1 MTPDEIGPEF
11 HTFFRVCKR
20 PTFLSVRKIGSGAIG
35 EEDVVGWI
43 EGQREG
49 VVGDGGGEIQG
60 IER

>member
-1 MTPDEIGPEF
+1 MNNGVV
-11 HTFFRVCKR
+11 HVLRA
-20 PTFLSVRKIGSGAIG
+20 LSVRKIGSGAIG

-60 IER
+60 FERRIG